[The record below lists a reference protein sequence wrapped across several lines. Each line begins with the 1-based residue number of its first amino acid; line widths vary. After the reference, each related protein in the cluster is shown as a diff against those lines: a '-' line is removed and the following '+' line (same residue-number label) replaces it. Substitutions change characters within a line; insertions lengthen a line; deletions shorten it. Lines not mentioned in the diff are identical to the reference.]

1 MRIAVVGA
9 GSWGTT
15 LAQVFALRGDSVS
28 LWARRPELAEEMNR
42 TRRNPNYVPALVLDR
57 NVAVKTGDLGGV
69 LEGAE
74 IVLLAIPT
82 SGFRDVMMGLSRALQ
97 EQIPLVSTAKGFE
110 LHSFKTMTEVA
121 IEVMGESWRDRVCV
135 LSGPNIAFEISAGLP
150 AATAVAC
157 AHEPTAQLVRDLLN
171 GHLLRFYSSTDV
183 VGVEY
188 GGAVKNIIAIA
199 AGICDGMLL
208 GDNAKAALMTRG
220 IAEMTRL
227 GLAAGAK
234 AETFAGLAGVGDLV
248 VTCMSSYSRNRT
260 LGEMIGRGMTKEEAE
275 AKTPM
280 VAEGINATQAARELS
295 ERMEVSMPITLE
307 VNRVLFEGKSPD
319 DAIADLMGRDPKDE
333 AAAP

>member
-1 MRIAVVGA
+1 MKIAVVGA

-15 LAQVFALRGDSVS
+15 LSQLFALRGDSVS
-28 LWARRPELAEEMNR
+28 LWARRGELAQQMSR
-42 TRRNPNYVPALVLDR
+42 TRKNPDYMSKIVLDER
-57 NVAVKTGDLGGV
+57 IAPITSDLGQA

-74 IVLLAIPT
+74 VVLLAVPT
-82 SGFRDVMMGLSRALQ
+82 SGFRDVMMEMSRTLNQ
-97 EQIPLVSTAKGFE
+97 PIPLVSTAKGFE

-135 LSGPNIAFEISAGLP
+135 LSGPNIASEIADGLP
-150 AATAVAC
+150 AATALAC
-157 AHEPTAQLVRDLLN
+157 AHEPTAQMVRDLLN
-171 GHLLRFYSSTDV
+171 GPQLRFYSSTDV

-199 AGICDGMLL
+199 AGICDGMNL
-208 GDNAKAALMTRG
+208 GNNAKAALMTRG

-234 AETFAGLAGVGDLV
+234 AETFAGLAGVGDLL
-248 VTCMSSYSRNRT
+248 VTCMSPHSRNRT
-260 LGEMIGRGMTKEEAE
+260 LGEAIAQGMTLEEVE

-280 VAEGINATQAARELS
+280 VAEGVNAARAARELS

-307 VNRVLFEGKSPD
+307 VNRVLFEGKTPA
-319 DAIADLMGRDPKDE
+319 DAVGDLMGRDAKDE
-333 AAAP
+333 AASI